1 MLKLESNNLV
11 EVLNHIQLSGLWG
24 LTSQTSGPDFN
35 NKNVRTIS
43 LKWLMVYCNQVATG
57 LTVILLQIWVMFLAN
72 Q

>member
-43 LKWLMVYCNQVATG
+43 LKTLVNLNKTRG
-57 LTVILLQIWVMFLAN
+57 IKIHR
-72 Q
+72 

>member
-43 LKWLMVYCNQVATG
+43 PKTLVNLNKTRG
-57 LTVILLQIWVMFLAN
+57 IKIHR
-72 Q
+72 

>member
-35 NKNVRTIS
+35 NKCPYNFPQDVSQFKQDQRYKDPPL
-43 LKWLMVYCNQVATG
+43 LK
-57 LTVILLQIWVMFLAN
+57 
-72 Q
+72 